1 MYQYKLLS
9 SSSSRSSLY
18 LPALKSPGGSI
29 MAILSE
35 EAKDLL
41 LTVIVG
47 QPL

>member
-1 MYQYKLLS
+1 MFIIENKNIIFIT
-9 SSSSRSSLY
+9 LY
-18 LPALKSPGGSI
+18 PFLTLDSPRGSI